1 MTGLPEQHE
10 QGQDQAGQQQTG
22 QDQAGQQ
29 QTGQDQAG
37 QQQTGQD
44 QTGQHQYK
52 CPSCGAALEF
62 APGTAGMVCP
72 YCQARLDIAVPATG
86 SPKHDYLA
94 YAGQPHTAVTQ
105 LPAFNLTCRNCGS
118 AQQQGAIAGRCP
130 SCRSPLVVSDDLGGQ
145 LKGPDGV
152 LPFSVDKDRAA
163 ACFREWTSS
172 RWFAPSA
179 LKKIGSTESMSGS
192 YLPHWGF
199 DDRTTTDYTGQ
210 RGDHYYTTETYTT
223 QQNGQSVTNTRQV
236 QHTSWSRA
244 AGRVSR
250 DFVDV
255 LATGVSTPD
264 ADLLEKLGP
273 WSTATATG
281 YQSEYLAGFD
291 SPRYDIDADAGFA
304 AARQDMAS
312 VIQDDC
318 RADIGGDEQRVEQM
332 NTSDQDVLFR
342 LLLLPLWIATY
353 IAGGKTFD
361 VYVNANTGEVIG
373 ERPYSAVK
381 IIAAVVAAIAAITAG
396 YLIYNAYGR

>member
-1 MTGLPEQHE
+1 VTVLP
-10 QGQDQAGQQQTG
+10 GQPQPGQPQPEPPQPEKR
-22 QDQAGQQ
+22 QP
-29 QTGQDQAG
+29 
-37 QQQTGQD
+37 
-44 QTGQHQYK
+44 GQHQYK

-62 APGTAGMVCP
+62 APGHADLVCP
-72 YCQARLDIAVPATG
+72 YCQSRLDIVLPQAG
-86 SPKHDYLA
+86 SPKHDYFA
-94 YAGQPHTAVTQ
+94 YAGQPHTAVAE
-105 LPAFNLTCRNCGS
+105 LPAFRLSCANCGS
-118 AQQQGAIAGRCP
+118 AQQQSAIAGRCP

-145 LKGPDGV
+145 LKSPDGV
-152 LPFSVDKDRAA
+152 VPFEVDKEKAA

-179 LKKIGSTESMSGS
+179 LKKISRTASMSGS
-192 YLPHWGF
+192 YLPNWGF

-223 QQNGQSVTNTRQV
+223 QENGQTVTNTRQV
-236 QHTSWSRA
+236 QHTRWSHA

-273 WSTATATG
+273 WSTAAATG
-281 YQSEYLAGFD
+281 YRSEYLAGFD

-304 AARQDMAS
+304 SARQDMAA
-312 VIQDDC
+312 VIEDDC
-318 RADIGGDEQRVEQM
+318 RSDIGGDEQRVDELSTQ
-332 NTSDQDVLFR
+332 DQDVLFR

-373 ERPYSAVK
+373 ERPYSAYK
-381 IIAAVVAAIAAITAG
+381 IIAAVAGALAAIAAA
-396 YLIYNAYGR
+396 YLIYHATAK

>member
-1 MTGLPEQHE
+1 VTSLP
-10 QGQDQAGQQQTG
+10 GQDQGG
-22 QDQAGQQ
+22 HHQAAS
-29 QTGQDQAG
+29 T
-37 QQQTGQD
+37 
-44 QTGQHQYK
+44 QYA

-72 YCQARLDIAVPATG
+72 YCEAKLDITALQAG
-86 SPKHDYLA
+86 SPKHDYAA
-94 YAGQPHTAVTQ
+94 YAAVAHTAVSA
-105 LPAFNLTCRNCGS
+105 LPPFSLACRNCGS
-118 AQQQGAIAGRCP
+118 AQQMTAIAGRCP
-130 SCRSPLVVSDDLGGQ
+130 SCRSPLVVTDDLGGQ
-145 LKGPDGV
+145 LKSPDGV
-152 LPFSVDKDRAA
+152 VPFLVDKAKAA
-163 ACFREWTSS
+163 ASFREWTSS

-179 LKKIGSTESMSGS
+179 LKKVGSTESMNGS

-223 QQNGQSVTNTRQV
+223 QQNGQTVTNTRQV
-236 QHTSWSRA
+236 QHTRWSAA

-255 LATGVSTPD
+255 LAPGVSSPD

-281 YQSEYLAGFD
+281 YQSEYVAGFD
-291 SPRYDIDADAGFA
+291 SPRYDIDADAGFTS
-304 AARQDMAS
+304 ARRDMAS
-312 VIQDDC
+312 VIEDDC
-318 RADIGGDEQRVEQM
+318 RADIGGDEQRVEEL
-332 NTSDQDVLFR
+332 NTRDQDVLFR

-353 IAGGKTFD
+353 IAAGKTFR

-381 IIAAVVAAIAAITAG
+381 IIAAVIAVLAAIAGAYLLYRTRAG
-396 YLIYNAYGR
+396 